1 MVKKYNL
8 KGIIKL
14 VAVAVAVLLLVPAQT
29 VFAATWSSSDNWG
42 EWKTNGYTIRNDIWG
57 EGAGPQS
64 IWANSESDWGVWSA
78 HPNTGGIKSYPHAE
92 KVINKNLSDIKT
104 LTSNF
109 NVTVPTNGVAMET
122 AYDIWLN
129 NNAYEVMLWMN
140 SYGDVKPI
148 SYNYDSYGNAVPY
161 YWGVPVGGHTW
172 NVYRGNNG
180 GNEVFSFVRV
190 DGNISS
196 GTVDLQEILNWIKDV
211 PEWYGDVYLGQVQ
224 FGYEITSSYNN
235 GNGYNFK
242 TNNFSVY
249 SE

>member
-14 VAVAVAVLLLVPAQT
+14 VAVAVLLLVPAQT

-140 SYGDVKPI
+140 SYGDIKPI

>member
-1 MVKKYNL
+1 MIKKHNL

-14 VAVAVAVLLLVPAQT
+14 VAVAVLLLVPAQT

-42 EWKTNGYTIRNDIWG
+42 EWETNGYTIRNDIWG

-64 IWANSESDWGVWSA
+64 IWANSESDWGIWSA
-78 HPNTGGIKSYPHAE
+78 QPNTGGIKSYPHAE

-109 NVTVPTNGVAMET
+109 NVTVPTSGVAMET
-122 AYDIWLN
+122 TYDIWLN

-140 SYGDVKPI
+140 SYGEVKPI

-196 GTVDLQEILNWIKDV
+196 GTVDLKEILNWIKDV
-211 PEWYGDVYLGQVQ
+211 PKWYGNVELGQVQ

>member
-14 VAVAVAVLLLVPAQT
+14 VAVAVLLLVPAQT

-64 IWANSESDWGVWSA
+64 VWANSESDWGVWSA

>member
-1 MVKKYNL
+1 MVKKHNL

-14 VAVAVAVLLLVPAQT
+14 VAVAVLLLVPAQT

-129 NNAYEVMLWMN
+129 NNAYEVMLCMN

>member
-1 MVKKYNL
+1 VVKKYNL

-14 VAVAVAVLLLVPAQT
+14 VAVAVLLLVPAQT

>member
-14 VAVAVAVLLLVPAQT
+14 VAVAVLLLVPAQT

-64 IWANSESDWGVWSA
+64 IWANSESDSGVWSA

>member
-1 MVKKYNL
+1 MVKKHNL

-14 VAVAVAVLLLVPAQT
+14 VAVAVLLLVPAQT

-196 GTVDLQEILNWIKDV
+196 GTVDLQEILNWIKDI

>member
-1 MVKKYNL
+1 VVKKYNL

>member
-14 VAVAVAVLLLVPAQT
+14 VAVAVLLLVPAQT

-224 FGYEITSSYNN
+224 FGYEITSSYNL
-235 GNGYNFK
+235 
-242 TNNFSVY
+242 
-249 SE
+249 

>member
-1 MVKKYNL
+1 MVKKHNL

-14 VAVAVAVLLLVPAQT
+14 VAVAVLLLVPAQT

-64 IWANSESDWGVWSA
+64 IWVNSESDWGVWSA

>member
-14 VAVAVAVLLLVPAQT
+14 VAVAVLLLVPAQT

-180 GNEVFSFVRV
+180 GNEVFSFVRG

>member
-1 MVKKYNL
+1 MVKKHNL

-14 VAVAVAVLLLVPAQT
+14 VAVAVLLLVPAQT

>member
-1 MVKKYNL
+1 MVKKHNL

>member
-14 VAVAVAVLLLVPAQT
+14 VAVAVLLLVPAQT

>member
-1 MVKKYNL
+1 MVKKHNL

-14 VAVAVAVLLLVPAQT
+14 VAVAVLLLVPAQT

-190 DGNISS
+190 DGNIRS

>member
-1 MVKKYNL
+1 MVKKHNL

-14 VAVAVAVLLLVPAQT
+14 VAVLLLVPAQT
-29 VFAATWSSSDNWG
+29 VFAVTWSSSDNWG

>member
-1 MVKKYNL
+1 MVKKHNL

-14 VAVAVAVLLLVPAQT
+14 VAVAVLLLVPAQT
-29 VFAATWSSSDNWG
+29 VFAATWSSSDKWA
-42 EWKTNGYTIRNDIWG
+42 EWNTDGYTIRNDVWAE
-57 EGAGPQS
+57 EGTGPQN
-64 IWANSESDWGVWSA
+64 IWANSESDWGVWSVQ
-78 HPNTGGIKSYPHAE
+78 PDTGGIKSYPHAE

-122 AYDIWLN
+122 TYDIWLN

-196 GTVDLQEILNWIKDV
+196 GTVDLKEILNWIKDV
-211 PEWYGDVYLGQVQ
+211 PEWYGNVNLGQVQ

>member
-1 MVKKYNL
+1 MIKKHNL

-14 VAVAVAVLLLVPAQT
+14 VAVAVLLLVPAQT

-42 EWKTNGYTIRNDIWG
+42 EWETNGYTIRNDIWG